1 MKTCGFLLSMM
12 LLAATLCGC
21 SGKTGREGR
30 DAPQPAVAGAERTDT
45 GKFALDS
52 LDVVMPDTIEE
63 VVWFLEN
70 HHFQFHVLT
79 SKEVVQARSLLKK
92 YIDSGQYKVDHSEL
106 EAFGFTERDLPL
118 PLEKYARQYIGYK
131 QKGHVKVYVLLNA
144 MCTSGASLRSLH
156 HRLLY
161 VADGGHLFG
170 KATIDLTAN
179 KVEWFHLNGLG

>member
-21 SGKTGREGR
+21 SGKAGREEK
-30 DAPQPAVAGAERTDT
+30 DASQPTRVGAKVADIRRCP
-45 GKFALDS
+45 LDS
-52 LDVVMPDTIEE
+52 LDIVMPDTMEE
-63 VVWFLEN
+63 VGWFLEN

-79 SKEVVQARSLLKK
+79 PKEVVQARSLLKK

-106 EAFGFTERDLPL
+106 EAFGFTERDLPF
-118 PLEKYARQYIGYK
+118 PLLKFARHYIGFNH
-131 QKGHVKVYVLLNA
+131 KGHVKVYVLLNA
-144 MCTSGASLRSLH
+144 TCTNGASLRSLH

-170 KATIDLTAN
+170 KATIDLTAD

>member
-52 LDVVMPDTIEE
+52 LDIVMPDTLEE
-63 VVWFLEN
+63 VAWFIDN
-70 HHFQFHVLT
+70 RHSRFHALT
-79 SKEVVQARSLLKK
+79 LKEVARARNLLKK
-92 YIDSGQYKVDHSEL
+92 YIDSGQYKADHLRRGAVSFSE
-106 EAFGFTERDLPL
+106 RNLPL
-118 PLEKYARQYIGYK
+118 PLEKYARQYIGYE
-131 QKGHVKVYVLLNA
+131 QEGHVKVYILLNA
-144 MCTSGASLRSLH
+144 SCTSGTSLRSLH

-161 VADGGHLFG
+161 VQDGGHFFG
-170 KATIDLTAN
+170 DAAVDLTAD
-179 KVEWFHLNGLG
+179 KVEQFDMNGEG

>member
-1 MKTCGFLLSMM
+1 MKIRDFLLAMM
-12 LLAATLCGC
+12 VLSTLFCGC
-21 SGKTGREGR
+21 FGKAGREEKDVSQPTRVGVMVADAGR
-30 DAPQPAVAGAERTDT
+30 YP
-45 GKFALDS
+45 LDS

-79 SKEVVQARSLLKK
+79 PKEVVQARSLLKK

-106 EAFGFTERDLPL
+106 EAFGFTERDLPF

-144 MCTSGASLRSLH
+144 TCTSGASLRSLH